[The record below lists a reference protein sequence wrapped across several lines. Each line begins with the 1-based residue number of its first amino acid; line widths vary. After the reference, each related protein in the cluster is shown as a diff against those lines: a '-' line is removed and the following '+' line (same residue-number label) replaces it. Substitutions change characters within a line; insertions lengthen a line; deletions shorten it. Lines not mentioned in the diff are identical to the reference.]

1 MEVSRPIRYSM
12 AYTRQVVAQ
21 LESGRF
27 RSIEQARMHYGIGG
41 MGTVRRWLRQFGK
54 NHLMPKVV
62 RVETPDE
69 PDRIRRLKQEIGQ
82 LREVLGRTQM
92 QNVLNE
98 AFKKKHGTKRS
109 GDLESGQDCR

>member
-1 MEVSRPIRYSM
+1 
-12 AYTRQVVAQ
+12 
-21 LESGRF
+21 
-27 RSIEQARMHYGIGG
+27 MHYGIGG

-98 AFKKKHGTKRS
+98 SWLTIACEQLGVDIEAFKKKHGTKRS